1 MSKFVNEILESIKN
15 TPKDWTVVKT
25 NGYFTGIENG
35 SIVITEH
42 GNSAILSIINVEING
57 VRIPTTYIDLFRL
70 EKAITKWCKTQPTE
84 QLTK

>member
-1 MSKFVNEILESIKN
+1 MSKFVDEILDSIKTN
-15 TPKDWTVVKT
+15 PKDWTVVKT
-25 NGYFTGIENG
+25 RGYFTGIEKDNIII
-35 SIVITEH
+35 SQH

-70 EKAITKWCKTQPTE
+70 ERAITKWCKTQSIE